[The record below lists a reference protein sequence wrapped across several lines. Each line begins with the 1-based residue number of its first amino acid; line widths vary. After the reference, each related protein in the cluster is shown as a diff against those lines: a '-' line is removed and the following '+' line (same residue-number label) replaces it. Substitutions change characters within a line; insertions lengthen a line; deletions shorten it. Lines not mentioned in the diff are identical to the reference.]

1 MRRTRRH
8 ALHALAGAAALA
20 ALPRAAWSSPCDA
33 AALPARRD
41 VLGVGTAGTA
51 LTRKAE
57 ALGLFSARDFVR
69 VMDRDA
75 GADWPF
81 ACDTLRFPSAA
92 SGVREEMLII
102 TALGGRGGR
111 MAAMFAQSYATH
123 HAATPR
129 QAVLVMPYAFENA
142 RHARAH
148 EQLRTLTP
156 AFHHVVVLH
165 NEDALRDG
173 EELWSAVHERSNE
186 ALWAA
191 LRTA

>member
-1 MRRTRRH
+1 MNSRRRRFVH
-8 ALHALAGAAALA
+8 GIVGATAMAACAGAGV
-20 ALPRAAWSSPCDA
+20 A
-33 AALPARRD
+33 AAATASVRSPRRD

-57 ALGLFSARDFVR
+57 TLGLFGARDFVR

-81 ACDTLRFPSAA
+81 NCDALRYPSAA
-92 SGVREEMLII
+92 SGVREEMLLI

-111 MAAMFAQSYATH
+111 MAAMFAESYATYDAAVPR
-123 HAATPR
+123 HAIF
-129 QAVLVMPYAFENA
+129 VVPYVFEHA

-148 EQLRTLTP
+148 EQLRSLTP

-165 NEDALRDG
+165 NEDAMGDSN
-173 EELWSAVHERSNE
+173 ELWSAVHERSNE

-191 LRTA
+191 LRAT